1 MNRLTKRNEDII
13 YYTKGKYSPKT
24 LSADM
29 EPWEVRECM
38 QKLAAYEDTGLEP
51 EDVLSSDELKEINIK
66 LGELIDYINLEE
78 QDLLI
83 KLPCKVGGT
92 LYITSHRVDGKGHV
106 RRLTLT
112 HNNLGNVLSRLGNDV
127 FLTRE
132 EAEKAL
138 EAENARE

>member
-1 MNRLTKRNEDII
+1 MNRLTKRNEDIV
-13 YYTKGKYSPKT
+13 YYVKGKYEPKT

-51 EDVLSSDELKEINIK
+51 EDVLTSDELREINIK

-78 QDLLI
+78 QGLLI
-83 KLPCKVGGT
+83 KLPCKVGTKVFEICTHCGWYAMDIPT
-92 LYITSHRVDGKGHV
+92 TYSIQERVFNYEYINDIGK
-106 RRLTLT
+106 TI
-112 HNNLGNVLSRLGNDV
+112 

-138 EAENARE
+138 EGLK